1 MALTL
6 GTKLHARSRVNNGI
20 FTPTN
25 ADRFML
31 QILSKR
37 VRDAF
42 TVLILK
48 ELQIFT
54 APWNTSRAIASFV
67 AESVLRQ
74 VTSFFAITCMKGRT
88 EASRPPTAPPG
99 TAGWSISL
107 YPRALFGPE
116 PTPRRPGTPVGP

>member
-1 MALTL
+1 M
-6 GTKLHARSRVNNGI
+6 NNGI

-88 EASRPPTAPPG
+88 EASRPPVRPSAHSTAWD
-99 TAGWSISL
+99 GWMEHFPLSSG
-107 YPRALFGPE
+107 ALWS
-116 PTPRRPGTPVGP
+116 